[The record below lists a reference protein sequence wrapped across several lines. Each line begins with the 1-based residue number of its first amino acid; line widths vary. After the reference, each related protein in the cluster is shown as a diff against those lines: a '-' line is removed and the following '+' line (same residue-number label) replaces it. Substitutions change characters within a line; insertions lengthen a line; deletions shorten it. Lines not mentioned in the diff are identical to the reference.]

1 MQTFFLETLDC
12 LQLGVNG
19 DVLDGIING
28 LKHKGLRLE
37 LWRVN
42 KMRIGA
48 IIIEQE
54 KVKVRWLPCLEVT
67 TSCAD
72 AVTCLIVMVTTVAA
86 HTLFLRGGSVF

>member
-1 MQTFFLETLDC
+1 MQTFFFKTLDG
-12 LQLGVNG
+12 LHLGLDG

-28 LKHKGLRLE
+28 LKHKRLRLG

-42 KMRIGA
+42 EMRVGP

-54 KVKVRWLPCLEVT
+54 EVKVRWLPCLEVT

-72 AVTCLIVMVTTVAA
+72 PVTFLIVMVTTVAA
-86 HTLFLRGGSVF
+86 HTLFL

>member
-1 MQTFFLETLDC
+1 MQTFFFKTLDG
-12 LQLGVNG
+12 LHLGLDG

-28 LKHKGLRLE
+28 LKHKRLRLG

-42 KMRIGA
+42 EMRVGP

-54 KVKVRWLPCLEVT
+54 EVKVRWLPCLKLT

-86 HTLFLRGGSVF
+86 HTLFL